1 MIRIATENDLPA
13 ILDIYTPY
21 VENTTHSFEYRA
33 PTAEEFL
40 ARFRSITAQ
49 LPWLVW
55 EENGTVSGYAYASLP
70 FERTA
75 YQWCCEVSIYLAPQA
90 CGKGIGKAL
99 YTALEHLVVL
109 QGYQLI
115 YAIITTENQ
124 HSLAFHEH
132 LGYRTVAVL
141 PDCGVKF
148 NRRLGTVWTEKRF
161 LTAQP
166 PQNAPR
172 SWREIVENDRKLRE
186 ILATLS
192 LS

>member
-1 MIRIATENDLPA
+1 MIRFATYEDISA
-13 ILDIYTPY
+13 MLDIYRPY

-33 PTAEEFL
+33 PTEKEFRT
-40 ARFRSITAQ
+40 RFENYTEK

-55 EENGTVSGYAYASLP
+55 EQDGIITGYAYASLP
-70 FERTA
+70 FHRAA
-75 YQWCCEVSIYLAPQA
+75 YDWCCEVSIYLAPQFH
-90 CGKGIGKAL
+90 GQGIGRRL
-99 YTALEHLVVL
+99 YTALEHLVYL
-109 QGYQLI
+109 QGYQII

-124 HSLAFHEH
+124 GSLRFHER

-148 NRRLGTVWTEKRF
+148 GRRLGTVWTEKRF
-161 LTAQP
+161 LSDIP
-166 PQNAPR
+166 PNNPPKPVSA
-172 SWREIVENDRKLRE
+172 IVENDRKLRQ